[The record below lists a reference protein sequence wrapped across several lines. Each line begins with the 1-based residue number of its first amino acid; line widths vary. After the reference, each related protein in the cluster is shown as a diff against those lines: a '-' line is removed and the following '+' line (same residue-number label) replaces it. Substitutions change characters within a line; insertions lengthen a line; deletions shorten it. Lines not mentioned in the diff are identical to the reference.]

1 MHTSL
6 CLTVILSSGTSS
18 SVYSL
23 IKMLY
28 WMCEKTKM
36 PLTGPQLL
44 HAIKRNFGGLEDKN
58 LDPVQEFLRRLPSTI
73 DHPPDMRNVPYEV
86 SHAM

>member
-1 MHTSL
+1 
-6 CLTVILSSGTSS
+6 
-18 SVYSL
+18 
-23 IKMLY
+23 
-28 WMCEKTKM
+28 M

-73 DHPPDMRNVPYEV
+73 DRPPDMRNVPYEV
-86 SHAM
+86 GMPCESIAYIMMVSNM

>member
-73 DHPPDMRNVPYEV
+73 DRPPDMRNVPYEV